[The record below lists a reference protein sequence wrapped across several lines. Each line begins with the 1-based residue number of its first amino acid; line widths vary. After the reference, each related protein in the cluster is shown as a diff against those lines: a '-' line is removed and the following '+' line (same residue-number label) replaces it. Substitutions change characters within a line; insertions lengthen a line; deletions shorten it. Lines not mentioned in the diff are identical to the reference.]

1 MARTPTPEQPS
12 PPVRRNRPDA
22 VARDVGATA
31 ADAFARMGFTDPTI
45 VLRWTDIAGAEL
57 ARLCQPLKLSGE
69 ILTLKALPG
78 AALFLAHEKRS
89 LMERINAYLGRP
101 AIAQIRFVQGGFAA
115 PRQAPP
121 PPRPGSLPPEDPAR
135 RFAGPEKLGEAL
147 ARLARWRGQ
156 D

>member
-1 MARTPTPEQPS
+1 MARTPAPEQPT
-12 PPVRRNRPDA
+12 PPVRRNRVDA
-22 VARDVGATA
+22 VARDAGATA
-31 ADAFARMGFTDPTI
+31 AGAFARMGFTDPTL

-57 ARLCQPLKLSGE
+57 ARLCQPLKLNGE

-78 AALFLAHEKRS
+78 AALFLAHEKRA

-101 AIAQIRFVQGGFAA
+101 AVSQIRFVQGGITVRPAA
-115 PRQAPP
+115 LPP
-121 PPRPGSLPPEDPAR
+121 PKPGDLLPADPAR